1 MKLTAQQIALIDE
14 TLVLNG
20 LKYDDIKL
28 EIMDH
33 IASEIE
39 FEMEENSLSFEENS
53 RLVFKKWEPQ
63 LKPAN
68 SFFTG
73 INNSYPKIVLD
84 KKITLLK
91 KQLFTGFLISAT
103 VLFIFLVFKEY
114 YNAQFLTYQF
124 QKGGRLLYIIG
135 YFLLIVYT
143 FKIWKSKLNTSFN
156 HLFKTRV
163 ITYLFY
169 IYPIIFFTTPTT
181 INNQVLLVIVESLM
195 LFHLLLSLQ
204 LVKKHFQ
211 FEKKLSISK
220 S

>member
-1 MKLTAQQIALIDE
+1 MKLTASQISLIDE
-14 TLVLNG
+14 TLFLNG
-20 LKYDDIKL
+20 LKYEDIKL
-28 EIMDH
+28 EVTDH

-39 FEMEENSLSFEENS
+39 FVMEENSLSFEENS

-84 KKITLLK
+84 KKITLVK
-91 KQLFTGFLISAT
+91 KQLFTGLLISAT
-103 VLFIFLVFKEY
+103 VLFIFLVLKEY
-114 YNAQFLTYQF
+114 YNPQFLTYQF
-124 QKGGRLLYIIG
+124 QKGGRLLFILG
-135 YFLLIVYT
+135 YFLLTVST

-181 INNQVLLVIVESLM
+181 INNQVGLIFLESLI
-195 LFHLLLSLQ
+195 LFHLLISFQ
-204 LVKKHFQ
+204 LVSKHIQ
-211 FEKKLSISK
+211 FEKKLSTYK